1 MGWDVFSWPGTV
13 SGRGVAPCPLR
24 GDRGEIRVFVAV
36 AGEGLAGG
44 GGCKWSGVPDQD
56 TEPFL
61 RGAARSG
68 QATAKAGALLGA
80 SQASPLAQLPRRWG
94 FLGGSPASRWLCPW
108 PGAVLPQSFPSLGAG
123 PPAPQGESPLR
134 GGSGLMGTDPVQ
146 TENVGAGGWDRGWA
160 RGAGM
165 A

>member
-1 MGWDVFSWPGTV
+1 MFSWPGTV

-68 QATAKAGALLGA
+68 QATAKAGALLRA